1 MKKQYNVVFKI
12 GDKVRI
18 EGSSTIGVIDNIEK
32 NNAVVNYDT
41 FKTKTN
47 ISKLEF
53 VKWIWIL
60 TKLFISMEFVVCA
73 IGL

>member
-41 FKTKTN
+41 FTD
-47 ISKLEF
+47 
-53 VKWIWIL
+53 
-60 TKLFISMEFVVCA
+60 
-73 IGL
+73 

>member
-1 MKKQYNVVFKI
+1 MYHASTMSKWLLLPPFGVKPVKKQYNVVFKI

-41 FKTKTN
+41 FTTKTN

-53 VKWIWIL
+53 VK
-60 TKLFISMEFVVCA
+60 
-73 IGL
+73 